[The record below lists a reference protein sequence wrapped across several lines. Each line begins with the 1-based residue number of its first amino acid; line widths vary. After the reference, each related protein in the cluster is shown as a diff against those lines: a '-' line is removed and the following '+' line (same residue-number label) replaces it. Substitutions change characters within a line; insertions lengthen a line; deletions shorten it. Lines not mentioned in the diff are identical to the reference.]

1 MEALDGSDQQP
12 MQPDDSDSDGEGNEG
27 NEMPNKRLAK
37 DLAKK
42 KMKLEQASQ
51 DRRKYID
58 NLAGIGALKEG
69 NTLNYDNN
77 LIS

>member
-1 MEALDGSDQQP
+1 MEALEGSNQQ
-12 MQPDDSDSDGEGNEG
+12 QPDDSDSDGEGNEG

-37 DLAKK
+37 NLAKK
-42 KMKLEQASQ
+42 GVKPEQASQ

-58 NLAGIGALKEG
+58 NLASIGALKES